1 MEKYVD
7 PDGDIWTGPNNTTLF
22 LRGEEGQFYGVGVS
36 KSHIERQ
43 IGELT
48 PVEDD

>member
-1 MEKYVD
+1 MKKYMD
-7 PDGDIWTGPNNTTLF
+7 PDGDIWAGPDDSTLL
-22 LRGEEGQFYGVGVS
+22 LRWKGGQYVGVGVS